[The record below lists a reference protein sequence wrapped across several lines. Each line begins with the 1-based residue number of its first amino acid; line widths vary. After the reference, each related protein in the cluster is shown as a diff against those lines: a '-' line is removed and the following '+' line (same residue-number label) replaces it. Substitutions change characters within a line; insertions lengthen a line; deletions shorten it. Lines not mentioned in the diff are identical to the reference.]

1 MFTHKVRL
9 LGLLVGAA
17 MLFVLAACTSAPET
31 AAPSIGDRLVVT
43 EGVFDSLPLT
53 AAEAEQAGWID
64 TGECVPNM
72 GRHFLQM
79 MGEQPGPVVLLY
91 NPAGDL
97 IGVELESLSE
107 QPAPPWEHLDG
118 GHPGM
123 EFEHWT
129 ISGLTTRPTPALRN
143 NITTNSRIH
152 RILPLDAAAFIS
164 SPNRRQFQKN
174 GPQAR

>member
-1 MFTHKVRL
+1 MFTQKVRL
-9 LGLLVGAA
+9 LVLLVGAA
-17 MLFVLAACTSAPET
+17 LIFVLAACTGASE
-31 AAPSIGDRLVVT
+31 AATPSIGDRLIVT
-43 EGVFDSLPLT
+43 EGSFDNLPLT
-53 AAEAEQAGWID
+53 AAEAEEAGWID

-91 NPAGDL
+91 NPAGEL

-107 QPAPPWEHLDG
+107 QPAPPWEHLEH

-129 ISGLTTRPTPALRN
+129 IHFWFSDPA
-143 NITTNSRIH
+143 
-152 RILPLDAAAFIS
+152 DACAA
-164 SPNRRQFQKN
+164 
-174 GPQAR
+174 

>member
-1 MFTHKVRL
+1 MFTQKVRL
-9 LGLLVGAA
+9 LVLLVGAV
-17 MLFVLAACTSAPET
+17 LLLTVLAACSPLLAISEDATPLSE
-31 AAPSIGDRLVVT
+31 AATPSIGDRLIVT

-53 AAEAEQAGWID
+53 AAEAEEAGWID

-129 ISGLTTRPTPALRN
+129 IHFWFDDPA
-143 NITTNSRIH
+143 
-152 RILPLDAAAFIS
+152 
-164 SPNRRQFQKN
+164 
-174 GPQAR
+174 QACEA

>member
-1 MFTHKVRL
+1 MFSQKVRL
-9 LGLLVGAA
+9 LVLSVGAVL
-17 MLFVLAACTSAPET
+17 LFTVLAACTPPPPISEA
-31 AAPSIGDRLVVT
+31 AAPSIGDRLIVT
-43 EGVFDSLPLT
+43 EGSFDNLPLT
-53 AAEAEQAGWID
+53 AAEAEAAGWID

-107 QPAPPWEHLDG
+107 QPAPPWEHLEG

-129 ISGLTTRPTPALRN
+129 IHFWFDDPAN
-143 NITTNSRIH
+143 AC
-152 RILPLDAAAFIS
+152 AA
-164 SPNRRQFQKN
+164 
-174 GPQAR
+174 